1 MGLPTAIIYLVAL
14 FLFVPFP
21 FMSFFNGDAVL
32 VHEENPTIGTF
43 PYHKVST
50 VYSRKCRPDH
60 AFDTFYIALRNSVC
74 LTGNPSYGVTR
85 LR

>member
-32 VHEENPTIGTF
+32 VHEENPTIGT
-43 PYHKVST
+43 

>member
-32 VHEENPTIGTF
+32 VHEESPAVGTF
-43 PYHKVST
+43 PYHKV
-50 VYSRKCRPDH
+50 RP
-60 AFDTFYIALRNSVC
+60 AKIWIM
-74 LTGNPSYGVTR
+74 PSNEIFINTYYP
-85 LR
+85 